1 MRINRFRL
9 NIFSRLLAISLTI
22 LISVYLLYKLEF
34 YYGFAIICLLFI
46 YEVYSLFHFV
56 DKTNTELARF
66 LSAVKH
72 SDTSQTY
79 ISKNF
84 GKSFD
89 ELFSVFRNLTDKI
102 SETRSEKEE
111 SYQYLQTIVKHV
123 AIGLITY
130 RKDGEIELINNAAKK
145 LLNVQS
151 LKNIYNLG
159 PLNREL
165 LGVLSSIKAGD
176 KALVRIEGKDEWKEL
191 SIFAAEFKLRDKEF
205 TLVSLQDIKSELERE
220 RLSNELE
227 IAHQV
232 QTKLLPKKPP
242 AIKGYSFAAACDPAK
257 EVGGDYYDFIKI
269 GKDKIG
275 IVIGDVAG
283 KGLPAAIYMTL
294 TKGIFQSYSENN
306 NSPKDVLIKINR
318 LIFQIIESGSFVTMF
333 YGIIDLKLNAFT
345 YARAGHEP
353 PIFFNS
359 VNSEFTMLRPV
370 GMALGFEQGE
380 IFEEKLEEDT
390 IQLSKGDKI
399 IFYTDGFTE
408 ANNRLNEE
416 YGKTRLLDFV
426 KENRTLDSSRFL
438 QLLLEDVKNFCQG
451 TEQFDDMTSIIIQRD
466 V

>member
-9 NIFSRLLAISLTI
+9 HILARILIITLTI
-22 LISVYLLYKLEF
+22 VAAIYLFAKLEF
-34 YYGFAIICLLFI
+34 YYGFSIICFIFI

-56 DKTNTELARF
+56 DKTNKELARF
-66 LSAVKH
+66 LTSVKH

-84 GKSFD
+84 GHSFD
-89 ELFSVFRNLTDKI
+89 ELFSVFRELTNKM
-102 SETRSEKEE
+102 SENRSQKEE

-159 PLNREL
+159 PHNREL
-165 LGVLSSIKAGD
+165 LGVLSNIKAGD
-176 KALVRIEGKDEWKEL
+176 RALVRIDGDSEWKEL

-232 QTKLLPKKPP
+232 QTKLLPKKSPE
-242 AIKGYSFAAACDPAK
+242 ISGYSFAAVCDPAK
-257 EVGGDYYDFIKI
+257 EVGGDYYDFIRL
-269 GKDKIG
+269 GRDKIG

-306 NSPKDVLIKINR
+306 SSPKEVLIKINK
-318 LIFQIIESGSFVTMF
+318 LIYQIIESGSFVTMF
-333 YGIIDLKLNAFT
+333 YGIIDFKANTFT

-353 PIFFNS
+353 PVFFNTDGA
-359 VNSEFTMLRPV
+359 ELKMLRPV
-370 GMALGFEQGE
+370 GMALGFEEGE
-380 IFEEKLEEDT
+380 VFGEKMEEEILN
-390 IQLSKGDKI
+390 LNKGDKI
-399 IFYTDGFTE
+399 LFYTDGFTE

-416 YGKTRLLDFV
+416 YGKSRLIDFI
-426 KENRTLDSSRFL
+426 KENRTLDSSKFIE
-438 QLLLEDVKNFCQG
+438 QLLEDVKNFCQG
-451 TEQFDDMTSIIIQRD
+451 TDQFDDMTSIIIQRD
-466 V
+466 S